1 MGDTVMPSVPQV
13 MLIQSGGVV
22 DETASESS
30 GWDGSSKWLFQSSRV
45 CGVCGS
51 GIKHRAVCFCLGV
64 WDKNGT
70 TTNLLSSYY
79 VLYCVKCWVSVLLMA
94 L

>member
-30 GWDGSSKWLFQSSRV
+30 GWDDTSNGLFQGSRV

-51 GIKHRAVCFCLGV
+51 GIKDRAVCFCLGV
-64 WDKNGT
+64 WDKNDT
-70 TTNLLSSYY
+70 ATNLLSSYY